1 MSDLKINLNLSKVLF
16 FQSSMETSNNSS
28 PNLIIYLCKIE
39 WVKFKDIFI
48 WDVCRY
54 LGFFFRFYFPLSSLF
69 FASETF
75 LSLMQLRACLRK
87 LKIISQVYH
96 QEISCVNYLKFLVK
110 FPVNAMQGR
119 NNRANL

>member
-1 MSDLKINLNLSKVLF
+1 
-16 FQSSMETSNNSS
+16 METSNNSS

-39 WVKFKDIFI
+39 WVEFKDIFI

-54 LGFFFRFYFPLSSLF
+54 LGFFSASIFHFYLYFSHLKRF
-69 FASETF
+69 F
-75 LSLMQLRACLRK
+75 LDAAARMPRK

-110 FPVNAMQGR
+110 FPGNARQEY
-119 NNRANL
+119 